1 MLIGVD
7 AGAFADVRAGVSRY
21 LREMLSEMMNAS
33 SRDDFVLYSP
43 TPIDVPLPR
52 GRWRVRVP
60 RMRRWSVPGH
70 WLRDTIPRAIAD
82 DSIDV
87 FWGQNA
93 MMPLRLRRPCRR
105 VLTVHDVTGLACP
118 STMRQRHRLSWMFNF
133 RAAVRAA
140 DLVVADS
147 RATAHLVRHLVGTAA
162 TQVVVV
168 PAGRSSG
175 LDPVDPASARQ
186 QVAERFGLPE
196 EFMLAVGTLEPRK
209 DHATLLQAVKRGGS
223 VPLLVI
229 AGSIGWRSR
238 SILGLVR
245 RAESEGWARYVGRVS
260 DRELASLYSAARLT
274 LCTSIYEGFG
284 LPVLEAMACG
294 CPVLCSWSS
303 SLPEVGGLAARYF
316 RPRDPDDLSRQL
328 RAVLGD
334 QGLLSEMRARGLEQS
349 ARFSFRRAA
358 QQMIDCLHGTVHV

>member
-1 MLIGVD
+1 
-7 AGAFADVRAGVSRY
+7 
-21 LREMLSEMMNAS
+21 
-33 SRDDFVLYSP
+33 
-43 TPIDVPLPR
+43 
-52 GRWRVRVP
+52 
-60 RMRRWSVPGH
+60 
-70 WLRDTIPRAIAD
+70 
-82 DSIDV
+82 
-87 FWGQNA
+87 
-93 MMPLRLRRPCRR
+93 
-105 VLTVHDVTGLACP
+105 
-118 STMRQRHRLSWMFNF
+118 MFNF

-162 TQVVVV
+162 SQVVVV

-186 QVAERFGLPE
+186 QVSERFGPPE

-238 SILGLVR
+238 GILGLVR

-260 DRELASLYSAARLT
+260 DHELASLYSAARLT

-303 SLPEVGGLAARYF
+303 SLPEVGGVAARYF

-328 RAVLGD
+328 RSVLGD
-334 QGLLSEMRARGLEQS
+334 QGLLSEMRARGLAQS
-349 ARFSFRRAA
+349 ARFSFSRAA
-358 QQMIDCLHGTVHV
+358 RQLLDVLHGSAHVH